1 MAQHEIGMIGLG
13 VMGRNLLLNMA
24 DHGFPVA
31 GFDLDAAKVEALRKE
46 SAGRSVH
53 AAGSIEELVR
63 ALRPPRAIV
72 LLVPAGP
79 PVDQVIRGLVPLLQ
93 PGDILIDGGN
103 SHFTDTERRADALAA
118 RGISLL
124 GVGISGG
131 EAGARHG
138 PCIMPGGPA
147 DAYAAV
153 RKIFETVAAQA
164 DGPCCAYIGPR
175 GAGHYVKMVHNGIEY
190 AMLQCIA
197 EIYDV
202 LSTVLGLEAAEVS
215 RIFARWNQGEL
226 GGYLVEIAA
235 LCLSRVDPDTRRPLV
250 DLILDKAGQKGT
262 GKWTSQSALDLG
274 VPTPTIDLA
283 VACRVLSDLKEERV
297 AASKVIRGPRVRA
310 PARKA
315 ALAAACRDA
324 LHVANA
330 VCYAQGLALAR
341 AASKA
346 YGYDLKLD
354 EIARIWRGGCII
366 RSKLLGPIAAAYKKK
381 PALPNL
387 LVDKFFARLVS
398 TRARALRTVVS
409 EAARAG
415 VPVLGLAGSL
425 GYLDSYRRARLPQN
439 LTQAQRDFF
448 GAHTYQRIDKQG
460 NFHTNWTQST

>member
-46 SAGRSVH
+46 SAGRSIQ
-53 AAGSIEELVR
+53 AAGSLETLVR
-63 ALRPPRAIV
+63 ALRPPRAV
-72 LLVPAGP
+72 VMLVPAGP
-79 PVDQVIRGLVPLLQ
+79 PVDQVIQGLVPLLA

-103 SHFTDTERRADALAA
+103 SHFTDTERRAEALGEK
-118 RGISLL
+118 GIHLL
-124 GVGISGG
+124 GVGVSGG

-138 PCIMPGGPA
+138 PCIMPGGPPE
-147 DAYAAV
+147 AYAAV
-153 RKIFETVAAQA
+153 RGIFEKVAAQA

-197 EIYDV
+197 EVYDF
-202 LSTVLGLEAAEVS
+202 LSTVLGLDAPEIS
-215 RIFARWNQGEL
+215 RIFARWNRGEL
-226 GGYLVEIAA
+226 GGYLVEIAS
-235 LCLSRVDPDTRRPLV
+235 LCLSRVDPDTLRPLV

-274 VPTPTIDLA
+274 VATPTIDLA
-283 VACRVLSDLKEERV
+283 VACRILSDLKSERV

-310 PARKA
+310 SANRT
-315 ALAAACRDA
+315 ALVAACRDA
-324 LHVANA
+324 LYVATVA
-330 VCYAQGLALAR
+330 CYAQGLALAR

-346 YGYDLKLD
+346 YGYDLMLD
-354 EIARIWRGGCII
+354 EIARIWKGGCII
-366 RSKLLGPIAAAYKKK
+366 RSKLLVPIAAAYKKD
-381 PALPNL
+381 PALANL
-387 LVDKFFARLVS
+387 LVDKCFARIVS

-415 VPVLGLAGSL
+415 VPVLGMAGSL
-425 GYLDSYRRARLPQN
+425 GYMDSYRRERLPQN
-439 LTQAQRDFF
+439 LTQAQRDCF